1 LTEVIVLGADGSWPS
16 ANGAA
21 SGYLLR
27 RGGFSVWVDLGTGTM
42 ANLQQHVDLYDV
54 GAVFVSH
61 VHADHLVDL
70 FTYFYSRNY
79 GPPEPP
85 PPIPLIMPPG
95 TLDHVLHILSGS
107 GGQDIVERFEV
118 REIEPGTELDVG
130 PFHVRTAPMDH
141 PVPTLGMR
149 FETDGVAVAY
159 SADTGPCNDL
169 VDLARGADLLLAEAT
184 WLEDGTHKPPGIHMT
199 AKEAGEHA
207 ERAGVGE
214 LLLVHIN
221 PLTDHDRSREEA
233 TSSFSGAVD
242 LATSGMKRVLE

>member
-1 LTEVIVLGADGSWPS
+1 MTDVIVLGADGSWPS

-27 RGGFSVWVDLGTGTM
+27 HDGFSVWVDLGTGTM
-42 ANLQQHVDLYDV
+42 ANLQQHADLYEI

-61 VHADHLVDL
+61 IHADHLVDL

-85 PPIPLIMPPG
+85 PSIPLIMPPG
-95 TLDHVLHILSGS
+95 MLDHVLSMLSGS
-107 GGQDIVERFEV
+107 GGQDLVKRFEV
-118 REIEPGTELDVG
+118 REVEPGTDLEAG
-130 PFHVRTAPMDH
+130 PFRVRTAPMAH

-149 FETDGVAVAY
+149 FEADGTTVAY
-159 SADTGPCNDL
+159 SADTGPCSDL
-169 VDLARGADLLLAEAT
+169 VSLARGADLLLAEAT
-184 WLEDGTHKPPGIHMT
+184 WLEDGRHKPPGIHLT

-207 ERAGVGE
+207 ERAEVGE

-221 PLTDHDRSREEA
+221 PLSDREQAREEV
-233 TSSFSGAVD
+233 TSSFSGPVD
-242 LATSGMKRVLE
+242 LAAAGMKRVVE